1 MDASELT
8 SEDDSA
14 NRAGYYNYFGNFNAG
29 GYSAAPQINQ
39 YDPFQSY
46 SRPNPPSQYS
56 NMPGNNN
63 NNMISNMPGLGLFQT
78 KRRTSRYGKY
88 NYFPASTASREKN
101 LESPRRGPNVNR
113 TPFYTGSEDESGVIS
128 ESSISSKPFYH
139 RNDSIDEEKYHPRQ
153 FNIPAENNPFSFAQM
168 FFPNMENISSATK
181 SNADTGTPFFEPQD
195 KDYELGSG
203 FDENKLS
210 YIFGGGVR
218 FRNLKEGGKDEPD
231 STELP
236 PGLH

>member
-8 SEDDSA
+8 SEDDMS
-14 NRAGYYNYFGNFNAG
+14 NRGYYNYFGNFNS
-29 GYSAAPQINQ
+29 GYAPQTGQ
-39 YDPFQSY
+39 YDPFQDY
-46 SRPNPPSQYS
+46 SRPNPNQYS
-56 NMPGNNN
+56 QFPSNANTN

-88 NYFPASTASREKN
+88 NYFPAPTSTREKN

-128 ESSISSKPFYH
+128 ESSIASKPFYH
-139 RNDSIDEEKYHPRQ
+139 RNDSIDEEKHYPRQ
-153 FNIPAENNPFSFAQM
+153 FNAPAENNPFSFAQM
-168 FFPNMENISSATK
+168 FFPNMENVSSATK
-181 SNADTGTPFFEPQD
+181 SNADTGTPFFEPQE

-203 FDENKLS
+203 FDEKKLS

-218 FRNLKEGGKDEPD
+218 FRDLKEGKDEPD
-231 STELP
+231 SSELP